1 MSLQPS
7 VREPA
12 APLYVHASSLVSC
25 CGVGWRDHA
34 DALRD
39 ERSGLAPNDFEPAAD
54 LATHI
59 GRVDGI
65 ERLPLPAAFAE
76 FDCRNN
82 RLALMALL
90 QDGVGDAIRAAA
102 ARVGP
107 SRVGVFVG
115 STTSGIL
122 STELAVREA
131 AISGVP
137 PAFGDAF
144 YSSRHNMFAT
154 AKFIRAWCGLAGPA
168 AMISTACSSSA
179 KAFVS
184 ARRAIRAGRCDAAVV
199 AGVDSLALSALY
211 GFHSLQLLSH
221 ASCKPFSSQR
231 AGLSI
236 GEAAAIALV
245 SSDPSD
251 VYLAGAG
258 ESSDAHHMSTPP
270 ADGAGASRALH
281 RALADAG
288 VAAGAIDYINLHG
301 TGTLAN
307 DSAEDAAVHAVFGS
321 ATPSSSTKGFTGH
334 TLGAAGAVEA
344 LVAIHAL
351 RSQMLPANLGGDPL
365 DAQLSIRIESRTRP
379 LAIGRALSNSFG
391 FAGSNCAL
399 VFART

>member
-1 MSLQPS
+1 MIARPPT
-7 VREPA
+7 RAPA
-12 APLYVHASSLVSC
+12 PPLYVHASSLVSC
-25 CGVGWRDHA
+25 CGVGWREHA
-34 DALRD
+34 ESLRR
-39 ERSGLAPNDFEPAAD
+39 ERSGLAANDFEPAAD
-54 LATHI
+54 LAIHI
-59 GRVDGI
+59 GRVAGI
-65 ERLPLPAAFAE
+65 ERLPWPAAFAQY
-76 FDCRNN
+76 DCRNN
-82 RLALMALL
+82 RLALLALL

-102 ARVGP
+102 ARHGAT
-107 SRVGVFVG
+107 RVGVFVG

-137 PAFGDAF
+137 PPFDDAF

-154 AKFIRAWCGLAGPA
+154 AKFIRAWCGLSGPA

-184 ARRAIRAGRCDAAVV
+184 ARRAIRAGRCDVAVV
-199 AGVDSLALSALY
+199 AGVDSLALSALH
-211 GFHSLQLLSH
+211 GFHSLQLLSS
-221 ASCKPFSSQR
+221 AACKPFSSQR

-245 SSDPSD
+245 GDEPSD

-270 ADGAGASRALH
+270 ADGSGARRALH
-281 RALADAG
+281 RALDDAG

-307 DSAEDAAVHAVFGS
+307 DAAEAAAVHAVFGG

-365 DAQLSIRIESRTRP
+365 DAELPIAVETRTRP
-379 LAIGRALSNSFG
+379 LAIGHALSNSFG

-399 VFART
+399 VFARA